1 MDMSKI
7 LVLASI
13 AGAYGLWYWYCVRE
27 ERKKKGEE
35 AKLNLQR
42 RALGIRPGAG
52 ENRAVRAARSVFG
65 KRCPRGVCTN
75 PGASCPR
82 ECVEAPIVK
91 RLVDGRLVHEYQ
103 NVEVT
108 FDASGDILE
117 VKVDGRVWS

>member
-1 MDMSKI
+1 MSEM

-27 ERKKKGEE
+27 ERKKRDTE

-42 RALGIRPGAG
+42 RALGIRSGVG
-52 ENRAVRAARSVFG
+52 GNRTGQAARPAFA

-91 RLVDGRLVHEYQ
+91 RLVDGRLVHEYE
-103 NVEVT
+103 NVVVT
-108 FDASGDILE
+108 FDSSGEILE
-117 VKVDGRVWS
+117 VRVDGLVWS